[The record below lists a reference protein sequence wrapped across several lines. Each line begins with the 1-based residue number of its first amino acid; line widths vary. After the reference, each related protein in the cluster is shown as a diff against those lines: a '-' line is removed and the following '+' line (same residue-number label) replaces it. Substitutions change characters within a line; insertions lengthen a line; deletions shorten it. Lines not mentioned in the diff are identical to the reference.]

1 MGYCLLYTLNCELKM
16 NKRFVLIACFLTV
29 FVAYAVRY
37 GYGILLPD
45 MLDTLGI
52 TKTDAGIIFSSFL
65 IAYTVGSPICGYIS
79 DRYGSRWLLSTFVV
93 LMGLGAFLMSR
104 VTTILQA
111 SLFFALAGI
120 GAAACWAPVVAL
132 AQKWTSQARRGFT
145 LSFIDIGS
153 ALSIIAMA
161 AFVPF
166 IVRKYDWQAGWMIL
180 GVITAAVGILNFIVI
195 KNPPIVQK
203 TTAGEKK
210 SVIPFSTLLTSRKF
224 WFFGLGYMFVGVSI
238 TVPFTFL
245 STYAVQELS
254 FSYNTA
260 ANIMTVLGIGAI
272 ASKLILGPMSDRTG
286 RIKMMLLCGFF
297 IGLGAL
303 GMALQHLVTLFIS
316 AFIFSLGY
324 GAVWAMYAAAASDYF
339 DRESS
344 GTIVGIWTIFLGIG
358 LALAP
363 IVSGWLADATG
374 TLSWSFV
381 LGGVGGILSAVLLI
395 PLWSKGKVKNT
406 K

>member
-1 MGYCLLYTLNCELKM
+1 M
-16 NKRFVLIACFLTV
+16 NKRLVLIACFLTV

-45 MLDTLGI
+45 MLDSLGI

-65 IAYTVGSPICGYIS
+65 IAYTVGSPVCGYIS

-132 AQKWTSQARRGFT
+132 AQKWTSNERRGMT

-180 GVITAAVGILNFIVI
+180 GVITAAVGVLNFLVI
-195 KNPPIVQK
+195 KNPPQVQEITSGVKK
-203 TTAGEKK
+203 TG
-210 SVIPFSTLLTSRKF
+210 VPFPTLLQSSKF
-224 WFFGLGYMFVGVSI
+224 WLFGLGYLFVGLSI

-245 STYAVQELS
+245 TTYAVQELS
-254 FSYNTA
+254 FSSTTA
-260 ANIMTVLGIGAI
+260 STIMTVLGIGAI
-272 ASKLILGPMSDRTG
+272 ASKLIIGPLSDKTG
-286 RIKMMLLCGFF
+286 RIKMMLLCGIF

-303 GMALQHLVTLFIS
+303 GMSLQNLATLFIA

-324 GAVWAMYAAAASDYF
+324 GAVWAMYAAASSDYF

-363 IVSGWLADATG
+363 IISGWLADATG
-374 TLSWSFV
+374 TLRWSFV
-381 LGGVGGILSAVLLI
+381 LGGAGGILSVVLLI
-395 PLWSKGKVKNT
+395 PLWRKAGGKLNPSGV
-406 K
+406 

>member
-1 MGYCLLYTLNCELKM
+1 M
-16 NKRFVLIACFLTV
+16 NKRLVFIACFLTV

-45 MLDTLGI
+45 MLDSLGI

-65 IAYTVGSPICGYIS
+65 IAYTIGSPICGYIS

-93 LMGLGAFLMSR
+93 IMGLGAFLMSR

-111 SLFFALAGI
+111 SLFFALAGL
-120 GAAACWAPVVAL
+120 GASACWAPMVAL
-132 AQKWTSQARRGFT
+132 AQKWTSQARRGLT

-180 GVITAAVGILNFIVI
+180 GIITAAVGILNFLVI
-195 KNPPIVQK
+195 KNPPQVQEII
-203 TTAGEKK
+203 TRVKK
-210 SVIPFSTLLTSRKF
+210 PGIPFSALIHSRKF
-224 WFFGLGYMFVGVSI
+224 WFFGLGYLFVGVSI

-254 FSYNTA
+254 FSHNTA
-260 ANIMTVLGIGAI
+260 ANVMTVLGIGAI
-272 ASKLILGPMSDRTG
+272 ASKLTIGPLSDKTG
-286 RIKMMLLCGFF
+286 RLKMMLLCGFF
-297 IGLGAL
+297 IGLGVL
-303 GMALQHLVTLFIS
+303 GMAFHHLVTLFIA

-358 LALAP
+358 LAAAP
-363 IVSGWLADATG
+363 IISGWLADATG

-381 LGGVGGILSAVLLI
+381 LGGVGGILSAILLL
-395 PLWSKGKVKNT
+395 PLLKKGQA
-406 K
+406 

>member
-1 MGYCLLYTLNCELKM
+1 M
-16 NKRFVLIACFLTV
+16 NKSFVLIACFLTV

-52 TKTDAGIIFSSFL
+52 TKTDAGIIYSSFL
-65 IAYTVGSPICGYIS
+65 IAYTIGSPICGYVS
-79 DRYGSRWLLSTFVV
+79 DRYGSRWLLSIFVV
-93 LMGLGAFLMSR
+93 LMGLGTFLMSR

-120 GAAACWAPVVAL
+120 GASACWAPLVAL
-132 AQKWTSQARRGFT
+132 AQKWTSDKRRGLT
-145 LSFIDIGS
+145 ISFIDIGS

-166 IVRKYDWQAGWMIL
+166 IARKYDWQAGWMIL
-180 GVITAAVGILNFIVI
+180 GIITAAVGVFNFLAI
-195 KNPPIVQK
+195 KNPPLAPEK
-203 TTAGEKK
+203 TARVKK
-210 SVIPFSTLLTSRKF
+210 SGITLSTLLHSRKF
-224 WFFGLGYMFVGVSI
+224 WLFGFGYLFVGVCI

-245 STYAVQELS
+245 TTYAVQELS
-254 FSYNTA
+254 FSYSTA

-272 ASKLILGPMSDRTG
+272 TSKLIIGPISDKTG
-286 RIKMMLLCGFF
+286 RLKMMLLCGFF
-297 IGLGAL
+297 IGVGAL
-303 GMALQHLVTLFIS
+303 GMALQHMATLFIA

-344 GTIVGIWTIFLGIG
+344 GTIVGAWTVFLGVG

-363 IVSGWLADATG
+363 IISGWMADATG

-381 LGGVGGILSAVLLI
+381 LGGVGGILSAILLI
-395 PLWSKGKVKNT
+395 PLLKNA